1 MRAPPEQFLSIGCR
15 WPARTISPLE
25 GPSWAPDER
34 RLTPSQSR
42 RPGTSPRARPFSH
55 DVTSEAFTLVR
66 HAMPQQVPDEDPST
80 WRLGP
85 EGVAA
90 ARQLSSVVPQ
100 DTYLVASPEPKACA
114 TALLVTGREPALDV
128 RLVEVRRPS
137 RWNSAHRSDA
147 RRYLSGESVI
157 GWEDQDDVIGRIS
170 EIPGRPSGARRTT
183 TAGRR
188 RPRHQRNPVGCRSPR
203 PRRGPL
209 VEVPAVPGRL
219 GDRPAHAARAP
230 HRGRGLTPAH
240 PATPSTARTAQ
251 RTAWRIGQDGR
262 HDDDDRQP

>member
-1 MRAPPEQFLSIGCR
+1 M
-15 WPARTISPLE
+15 
-25 GPSWAPDER
+25 
-34 RLTPSQSR
+34 
-42 RPGTSPRARPFSH
+42 
-55 DVTSEAFTLVR
+55 TSEAFTLVR

-157 GWEDQDDVIGRIS
+157 GWEDQDDVIRRIS
-170 EIPGRPSGARRTT
+170 ESLDDHQERAGQRRLVV
-183 TAGRR
+183 
-188 RPRHQRNPVGCRSPR
+188 VGHGISPTLWVAAAL
-203 PRRGPL
+203 GHD
-209 VEVPAVPGRL
+209 AVRWWKSLRFPDAWEIDLHTLR
-219 GDRPAHAARAP
+219 AH
-230 HRGRGLTPAH
+230 
-240 PATPSTARTAQ
+240 
-251 RTAWRIGQDGR
+251 RIEAVA
-262 HDDDDRQP
+262 